1 MDLLSS
7 TTQLMNE
14 MDSTNELEAL
24 AARSPALERFRAC
37 CSESLSVPLVEM
49 RMRRQSQQDV
59 HEFLLQLVE
68 ALSRSPNDEDGV
80 DGDASSSR
88 PVTRK
93 SVRQGKG
100 SVRHVALDEQP
111 DITVTDQLRFDVAQ
125 AYASSD
131 TQAAEA
137 LLRPLR
143 DARMSGPTG
152 ARSKQA
158 HRPVKSPGANSISML
173 QRYFMGMRCATMHC
187 NSCGTHGGTRPAAFI
202 TEEVGLAAAAQ
213 RLRMERAQA
222 LNIQFDKDEVIN
234 CPRCKQPMRAP
245 CEAAAL
251 RCAFC
256 RAIINPH
263 DCAEQRQ
270 HKYVQTQEQQLQ
282 PQQQQPL
289 QEQPPQQQLGT
300 STADRTISSTGN
312 DHAGD
317 DVASQSPRPQAATN
331 DKKVSSG
338 STKPKGAQVDPPLQ
352 LLELQPLLRNAREGE
367 ILDGYKC
374 DSCSQTGTT
383 HRRDLIF
390 ILPQVRCMH
399 TSQQHSCLFWSEVW
413 HDASAVL
420 SNFSC
425 RHRCTSST

>member
-1 MDLLSS
+1 
-7 TTQLMNE
+7 MNE
-14 MDSTNELEAL
+14 MDSTNELESL

-68 ALSRSPNDEDGV
+68 ALSRSPDDEDG
-80 DGDASSSR
+80 GDAAASSSR

-100 SVRHVALDEQP
+100 SVRHMALAEQP
-111 DITVTDQLRFDVAQ
+111 ATRVTDQLRVDVAQ

-143 DARMSGPTG
+143 DARMSGLTG
-152 ARSKQA
+152 GRSKQE
-158 HRPVKSPGANSISML
+158 HQPVKSPGVNSIAML
-173 QRYFMGMRCATMHC
+173 QHYFMGMRCATMDC

-251 RCAFC
+251 RCASC

-270 HKYVQTQEQQLQ
+270 HKYLHGQEQTQQPQPQPQQLQ
-282 PQQQQPL
+282 QLQQQQS
-289 QEQPPQQQLGT
+289 QQQLGT
-300 STADRTISSTGN
+300 GTADSTISSAGN
-312 DHAGD
+312 GQAGD
-317 DVASQSPRPQAATN
+317 DLASQSPRPQTVN
-331 DKKVSSG
+331 DKKPSGG
-338 STKPKGAQVDPPLQ
+338 STKSKGAQADPPLQ

-374 DSCSQTGTT
+374 DDCSQTGTT

-390 ILPQVRCMH
+390 ILPQVRRDTH
-399 TSQQHSCLFWSEVW
+399 E
-413 HDASAVL
+413 
-420 SNFSC
+420 
-425 RHRCTSST
+425 STA